1 MRNLFFCIDGHTA
14 GNPVRLVAA
23 GAPFLVGSTMSER
36 RQDFLAR
43 FDWIRNGLMF
53 EPRGH
58 DVMSGGFIYPPLR
71 DDCDGSI
78 LFIETSGALPM
89 CGHGSIGIMTFGLEH
104 GLLRPRQ
111 EGQLRIEVPAGIVN
125 VTYRRSGNKVTA
137 IQLTNVPSF
146 VYARDVRI
154 ADPEFG
160 ELKID
165 VAYGGNFYAIIEPQ
179 GQYAGVDSLGARAI
193 LSSSARI
200 RASVD
205 AVVAPVHPFDPSI
218 RGVSHVLWSDPVD
231 ADGRGGRSAVFY
243 GNNAIDRSP
252 CGTGTCARLAHLSK
266 TGRLKPG
273 ETFKHRSFINS
284 VFIGRIEGMTKVGEY
299 DAVVPSIE
307 GSAFVTG
314 YNQLWIDDDEPF
326 AQGFRL
332 SDGAAVR

>member
-23 GAPFLVGSTMSER
+23 GAPFLDGSTMSDR
-36 RQDFLAR
+36 RLDFLAR

-89 CGHGSIGIMTFGLEH
+89 CGHGSIGIITFGLEH
-104 GLLRPRQ
+104 GLLRPRH
-111 EGQLRIEVPAGIVN
+111 EGRLRIEVPAGILDVK
-125 VTYRRSGNKVTA
+125 YRRSGNKVTA
-137 IQLTNVPSF
+137 IQLTNVASF

-154 ADPEFG
+154 TDPEFG
-160 ELKID
+160 ELCID

-179 GQYAGVDSLGARAI
+179 GRYLGVESLGARAI
-193 LSSSARI
+193 LRASARI
-200 RASVD
+200 RAAVD
-205 AVVAPVHPFDPSI
+205 AAVAPVHPVDPSI

-231 ADGRGGRSAVFY
+231 GDGRGGRSAVFY
-243 GNNAIDRSP
+243 GDNAIDRSP
-252 CGTGTCARLAHLSK
+252 CGTGTSARLAHLNK

-273 ETFKHRSFINS
+273 ETFKHRSYINS
-284 VFIGRIEGMTKVGEY
+284 VFLGRIEGTTRVGDF

-314 YNQLWIDDDEPF
+314 YNQLWIDDEEPF
-326 AQGFRL
+326 PQGFRL
-332 SDGAAVR
+332 NDGAAAR